1 MQIICFLLP
10 QLHSRNTGILYTLRS
25 YSSLYKSRFWEIKCL
40 SGSGY
45 FKKLLPP
52 FCCFEDQPYLFPLS
66 SVVTSTGI
74 MIMGISPKPIHL
86 FSIGTLTKSNVL
98 VKSKWEKLQVKCKV
112 ACYMRAEL
120 NLFSY
125 FRILYF
131 YCLLL
136 WPYFIFTLVH
146 LMAKFLVWLSTCN
159 LESRV
164 WSLFFW
170 SVRVV
175 SFSH

>member
-1 MQIICFLLP
+1 
-10 QLHSRNTGILYTLRS
+10 
-25 YSSLYKSRFWEIKCL
+25 
-40 SGSGY
+40 
-45 FKKLLPP
+45 
-52 FCCFEDQPYLFPLS
+52 
-66 SVVTSTGI
+66 
-74 MIMGISPKPIHL
+74 MGISPKPIHL

-164 WSLFFW
+164 WSLFF
-170 SVRVV
+170 
-175 SFSH
+175 